1 MQSRSIP
8 IIHLGWRAYVPATAK
23 ACAGLG
29 LMACVM
35 ASAVWTKQ
43 AGTLPALVGLDRS
56 AASFENF
63 TPQFPPASGPVAS
76 SPVVEPPTE
85 PEPAPIAVQEAPVEA
100 IVEVMTVE
108 PLTPD
113 MPEWDTA
120 TRWFDGR
127 PIRPSKVVV
136 MKVTG
141 YSPDNRSCG
150 EFADG
155 QTATLHSVWTNAMR
169 LVAADPEVLPYGSMI
184 TVPGYAAD
192 QVVPVLDC
200 GGAIKGARLDL
211 LFPTHERAL
220 AWGVRTIRVT
230 VWEYADGEPAP
241 NPRKVR

>member
-1 MQSRSIP
+1 LQSRTIP
-8 IIHLGWRAYVPATAK
+8 LIHLGWRAYVPAAAK
-23 ACAGLG
+23 ACVGMGLVS
-29 LMACVM
+29 CVM

-63 TPQFPPASGPVAS
+63 TPQFPPASEPVVL
-76 SPVVEPPTE
+76 SPVVEAPPE
-85 PEPAPIAVQEAPVEA
+85 PEPAPVITQEASDEA
-100 IVEVMTVE
+100 AVEVMTVE

-113 MPEWDTA
+113 MPEWDTE

>member
-1 MQSRSIP
+1 MQSRTIP
-8 IIHLGWRAYVPATAK
+8 LIHLGWRAYVPAAAK
-23 ACAGLG
+23 ACVGMGLV
-29 LMACVM
+29 ACVM
-35 ASAVWTKQ
+35 ASAVWTKE

-63 TPQFPPASGPVAS
+63 TPEFPPASQLVLAPPVVYVTPVPEPVLPVAAA
-76 SPVVEPPTE
+76 
-85 PEPAPIAVQEAPVEA
+85 PAAEAS
-100 IVEVMTVE
+100 VEVMTVE

-141 YSPDNRSCG
+141 YSPDSRSCG

>member
-1 MQSRSIP
+1 M
-8 IIHLGWRAYVPATAK
+8 V
-23 ACAGLG
+23 
-29 LMACVM
+29 ACVM
-35 ASAVWTKQ
+35 ASAVWTKE

-63 TPQFPPASGPVAS
+63 TPQFPPATRPPAATAVA
-76 SPVVEPPTE
+76 EAE
-85 PEPAPIAVQEAPVEA
+85 PESEPALPIAVEPASDA
-100 IVEVMTVE
+100 TIEVMTVE

-113 MPEWDTA
+113 MPEWDTE

>member
-1 MQSRSIP
+1 MQSRTIP
-8 IIHLGWRAYVPATAK
+8 LIHLGWRAYVPAAAK
-23 ACAGLG
+23 ACVGMGLV
-29 LMACVM
+29 ASVM
-35 ASAVWTKQ
+35 ASAVWTKE

-63 TPQFPPASGPVAS
+63 TPEFPPATQPVATLTDAVTELES
-76 SPVVEPPTE
+76 EPVL
-85 PEPAPIAVQEAPVEA
+85 PIASEPTSDTS
-100 IVEVMTVE
+100 VEVMTVE

-113 MPEWDTA
+113 MPEWDTE

>member
-1 MQSRSIP
+1 M
-8 IIHLGWRAYVPATAK
+8 
-23 ACAGLG
+23 
-29 LMACVM
+29 
-35 ASAVWTKQ
+35 
-43 AGTLPALVGLDRS
+43 
-56 AASFENF
+56 
-63 TPQFPPASGPVAS
+63 
-76 SPVVEPPTE
+76 SPVVEAPPE
-85 PEPAPIAVQEAPVEA
+85 PEPAPVITQEASDEA
-100 IVEVMTVE
+100 AVEVMTVE

-113 MPEWDTA
+113 MPEWDTE

>member
-1 MQSRSIP
+1 
-8 IIHLGWRAYVPATAK
+8 
-23 ACAGLG
+23 
-29 LMACVM
+29 
-35 ASAVWTKQ
+35 
-43 AGTLPALVGLDRS
+43 
-56 AASFENF
+56 
-63 TPQFPPASGPVAS
+63 
-76 SPVVEPPTE
+76 
-85 PEPAPIAVQEAPVEA
+85 
-100 IVEVMTVE
+100 MTVE

-113 MPEWDTA
+113 MPEWDTE

-200 GGAIKGARLDL
+200 GGRSRGLASTCSSR
-211 LFPTHERAL
+211 PTSGPL
-220 AWGVRTIRVT
+220 PGVFGPS
-230 VWEYADGEPAP
+230 A
-241 NPRKVR
+241 